1 MITDA
6 PSTEFEARRLADRIR
21 FIRRT
26 HYGEEF
32 IVRAKDQTSNVAYLS
47 TPLQM
52 HTDLP
57 YYEYKPGVNLLH
69 CLVQTTS
76 PGAFNLLA
84 DGFSVAT
91 QLQQSHPDFY
101 AVLTST
107 LVDWWDLGDENGNH
121 FYSKYRAPVISL
133 DYEGQLKRINHS
145 VPQRDSH
152 FSICPEHVDR
162 WYQAMAKYVEML
174 HDNAVSFKT
183 RPGDIL
189 TFDNTRLVHG
199 RTGYTDVQGNTR
211 HLVGAYVDWDEIY
224 SRFRVLADKL
234 NK

>member
-1 MITDA
+1 MITDT
-6 PSTEFEARRLADRIR
+6 PSTEWEARRLADRIR

-32 IVRAKDQTSNVAYLS
+32 IVRAKEQTSNVAYLS

-69 CLVQTTS
+69 CLVQTS
-76 PGAFNLLA
+76 SSGAYNLLA
-84 DGFSVAT
+84 DGFAVAAR
-91 QLQQSHPDFY
+91 LQQSHPEFFQI
-101 AVLTST
+101 LST
-107 LVDWWDLGDENGNH
+107 TIVDWWDVGEENGNPFH
-121 FYSKYRAPVISL
+121 SKYRAPVLSL
-133 DYEGQLKRINHS
+133 DYDGQLKRINHS

-152 FSICPEHVDR
+152 FSIPVDRVDR
-162 WYQAMAKYVEML
+162 WYRAMAEFVRML
-174 HDNAVSFKT
+174 HADAVSFKT

-199 RTGYTDVQGNTR
+199 RTGYTDVTGNTR

-224 SRFRVLADKL
+224 SRFRVLSVKL